1 MGGARGRGGGWTPGC
16 LIVHMLK
23 DVLIIFQ
30 VLVIN
35 YKKATIN
42 VCVQV

>member
-1 MGGARGRGGGWTPGC
+1 MAGQGIERGLSDHSHVEGPFH
-16 LIVHMLK
+16 V
-23 DVLIIFQ
+23 FQ